1 MPIEDS
7 APEEL
12 IEQHKAVVMAESTT
26 RASRGA
32 KARKKSHSELDLA
45 RQHSV
50 EQEFAALHHTSMVS
64 STYSTVSL
72 RDIDPIATMHTGD
85 YRHSCAF
92 VLFFYKKLV
101 YKTHEAEIR
110 QTLRNIQQ
118 TLAT

>member
-50 EQEFAALHHTSMVS
+50 EQEFAALHHTSMVAS
-64 STYSTVSL
+64 SYSTVSL

-85 YRHSCAF
+85 
-92 VLFFYKKLV
+92 
-101 YKTHEAEIR
+101 
-110 QTLRNIQQ
+110 
-118 TLAT
+118 